1 VTVAGLVLLGLP
13 GLLVFYA
20 IVGYPLILSL
30 AAPRRRPQGPEPR
43 PDAWPRVSIVLPV
56 FNEEEAVSG
65 ALDSILALEYPVSLR
80 QILVVSDG
88 STDRTDEVVRTYA
101 DRGVEIVRLN
111 GRRGKTAA
119 ENLAHR
125 YVQGE
130 IVVNTDASV
139 RLHPAS
145 LKALVAAFADP
156 TVGVASGRDVSV
168 GSERRGVNPGE
179 SGYVGYEMWVRA
191 LETRAGGIVGA
202 SGCFFASRA
211 QVHAQPVPEALSR
224 DFAAPLIAWELGF
237 RSVSVDAAV
246 CFVPRAPSV
255 RVEYRR
261 KVRTMTRGL
270 QTLFHMRGLLNPFA
284 HGRFAFMLLSH
295 KLIRWLVPWAMVALG
310 LGVTL
315 AVWSVPPLRWL
326 VLGAFVGT
334 GAITLVAWLRPGA
347 RLARSLGRPAYL
359 VLGLVAGIEA
369 WVKAVWG
376 RPQAVWE
383 PTRRELPSEINS
395 EGPGAPR

>member
-1 VTVAGLVLLGLP
+1 
-13 GLLVFYA
+13 
-20 IVGYPLILSL
+20 
-30 AAPRRRPQGPEPR
+30 
-43 PDAWPRVSIVLPV
+43 
-56 FNEEEAVSG
+56 
-65 ALDSILALEYPVSLR
+65 
-80 QILVVSDG
+80 
-88 STDRTDEVVRTYA
+88 
-101 DRGVEIVRLN
+101 
-111 GRRGKTAA
+111 
-119 ENLAHR
+119 
-125 YVQGE
+125 
-130 IVVNTDASV
+130 
-139 RLHPAS
+139 
-145 LKALVAAFADP
+145 
-156 TVGVASGRDVSV
+156 
-168 GSERRGVNPGE
+168 
-179 SGYVGYEMWVRA
+179 
-191 LETRAGGIVGA
+191 
-202 SGCFFASRA
+202 
-211 QVHAQPVPEALSR
+211 
-224 DFAAPLIAWELGF
+224 
-237 RSVSVDAAV
+237 
-246 CFVPRAPSV
+246 
-255 RVEYRR
+255 
-261 KVRTMTRGL
+261 MTRGL